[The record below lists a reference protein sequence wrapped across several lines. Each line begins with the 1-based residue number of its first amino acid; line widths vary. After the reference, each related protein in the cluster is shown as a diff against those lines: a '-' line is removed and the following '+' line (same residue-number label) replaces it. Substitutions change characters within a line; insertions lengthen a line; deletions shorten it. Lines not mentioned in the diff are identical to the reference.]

1 MGFGEAGQKKQVC
14 VVDFDGRAASVR
26 AVDVPVWQEILRL
39 KGSFDEIAA
48 ALSELER
55 SGRSVWVEADCADE
69 GARGLNDRIRELT
82 GDGGAVKILRVK
94 VADAGLAEVFS
105 GAGDLN
111 EDWSPREVFRLY
123 LSEHQIEGEEAE
135 ALTGA
140 YLEALEAMRTEAAR

>member
-1 MGFGEAGQKKQVC
+1 MCFGEAGQKKQVC

-26 AVDVPVWQEILRL
+26 ALGVPAWQEICRL

-55 SGRSVWVEADCADE
+55 SGRSVWVEADCDDE
-69 GARGLNDRIRELT
+69 GAQGLNDRIRELS
-82 GDGGAVKILRVK
+82 GGAVKILRVK
-94 VADAGLAEVFS
+94 VAGAGLADAFS

-135 ALTGA
+135 SLTGA
-140 YLEALEAMRTEAAR
+140 YLEALEAVRTEAAR